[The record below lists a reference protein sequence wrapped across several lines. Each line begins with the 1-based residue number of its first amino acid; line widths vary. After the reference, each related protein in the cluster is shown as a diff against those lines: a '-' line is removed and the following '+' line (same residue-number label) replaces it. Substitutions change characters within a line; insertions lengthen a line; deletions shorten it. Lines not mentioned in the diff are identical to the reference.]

1 MGISCKK
8 YFGKDKGIMKRMENT
23 LEKERQV
30 LRSKS
35 ESERKFD
42 KKRGKK

>member
-35 ESERKFD
+35 EGERKSD
-42 KKRGKK
+42 KKKGKK